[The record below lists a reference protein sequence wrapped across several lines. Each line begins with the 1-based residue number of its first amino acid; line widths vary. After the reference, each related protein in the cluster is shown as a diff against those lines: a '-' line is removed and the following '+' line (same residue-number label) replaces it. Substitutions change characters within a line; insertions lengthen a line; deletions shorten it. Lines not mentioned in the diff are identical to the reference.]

1 MNPLR
6 YLSFLIF
13 VLPLLASFA
22 RAAVVNATWN
32 TASDVPVTAASYT
45 ATGNTVNF
53 TLNHAPATGAFL
65 TVVKNT
71 GLPFIQGT
79 FGNLTQGQ
87 AVALVHAGITYN
99 FVANYFGGTGN
110 DLILQWANA
119 LPTAWGYN
127 SIGQLGN
134 NSTTNSYVPIAVSAS
149 GVLSGKTVIAI
160 AGGTFHSLALCS
172 DGTVASWGYGGY
184 GQLGNNSTA
193 SSLVPVAV
201 TATGVLSGKT
211 VIAIAGGLNHSLNH
225 SLALCSDGTLAAW
238 GENGQGQL
246 GNNSTT
252 QSLVPVAVTSSGVLS
267 GKTVIAIAG
276 GGSHSLALCSEGT
289 VAAWGYNDYG
299 QPGNNST
306 ANSSVPVTSYGVLSG
321 KTVIAIAEGNSH
333 SLAIVANPL
342 WPAASTT
349 SATMIAGDGAILNGT
364 VNASSNSTT
373 VHFEYGLTTAY
384 DTSVAANPL
393 TITGN
398 ADTSVST
405 SITGL
410 SAGTVYHYRVRATN
424 AYGTTVGTD
433 MTFAIS
439 TNANLSALALGTG
452 TLSPVFASGIT
463 DYTARVSNATTTI
476 TVRPTLADTT
486 ASVRVQRHSRQ
497 FRGL

>member
-1 MNPLR
+1 M
-6 YLSFLIF
+6 
-13 VLPLLASFA
+13 
-22 RAAVVNATWN
+22 
-32 TASDVPVTAASYT
+32 
-45 ATGNTVNF
+45 
-53 TLNHAPATGAFL
+53 
-65 TVVKNT
+65 
-71 GLPFIQGT
+71 
-79 FGNLTQGQ
+79 
-87 AVALVHAGITYN
+87 
-99 FVANYFGGTGN
+99 
-110 DLILQWANA
+110 
-119 LPTAWGYN
+119 
-127 SIGQLGN
+127 
-134 NSTTNSYVPIAVSAS
+134 
-149 GVLSGKTVIAI
+149 
-160 AGGTFHSLALCS
+160 
-172 DGTVASWGYGGY
+172 
-184 GQLGNNSTA
+184 
-193 SSLVPVAV
+193 
-201 TATGVLSGKT
+201 
-211 VIAIAGGLNHSLNH
+211 
-225 SLALCSDGTLAAW
+225 
-238 GENGQGQL
+238 
-246 GNNSTT
+246 
-252 QSLVPVAVTSSGVLS
+252 
-267 GKTVIAIAG
+267 IAIAG

-486 ASVRVQRHSRQ
+486 ASVRVNGTLVSSGAFSSPIILAVGPNAISTVVTAQDGVTTKTYTATVTRLSADLASLVPSEGTLSPVFSGATTSYTSSVNLSTTSITLTPTVADVTAMVKVNGTLVASGADSNPIPLNVGSTTITTVVTAQDGNTKTYTLVVSRLNLVTTYSAASCRGCDTRWLRGLRKDRQ
-497 FRGL
+497 FRPQLRAISGHKPDCHQQHRTQPDQRSF